1 MNIRQNALFVKKTLQ
16 RVIQPGFDS
25 RICVD
30 SGMETRFFNS
40 IKCVMKNS
48 TRTRFALLMI
58 AVLASP
64 LMAFTLRGGD
74 SFEIYVGKTLALQQ
88 FLHMDKAVKTV
99 DLSTAAAT
107 DEIRVTFNH
116 CGQTGT
122 NRKIALKDNLQVL
135 KEWKFADIKPGGSPA
150 MAIPVKEIAALQKNL
165 KGKNLSL
172 FYSSDLMKDGRV
184 LATISSGS
192 AQARAK

>member
-1 MNIRQNALFVKKTLQ
+1 
-16 RVIQPGFDS
+16 
-25 RICVD
+25 
-30 SGMETRFFNS
+30 
-40 IKCVMKNS
+40 MKNS

-99 DLSTAAAT
+99 DLSTAATT
-107 DEIRVTFNH
+107 DEIQVTFNH

-122 NRKIALKDNLQVL
+122 NRKLAVKDNQQVL
-135 KEWKFADIKPGGSPA
+135 KEWKFADIKPGQSPA
-150 MAIPVKEIAALQKNL
+150 MTIPVKEIAALQKVL
-165 KGKNLSL
+165 KGKNVSL
-172 FYSSDLMKDGRV
+172 FYSSDLLKEGRV
-184 LATISSGS
+184 LATISSHS
-192 AQARAK
+192 VQARAK